1 MAAGSATVPL
11 MDGSSEALKCT
22 YQNKGHRTQS
32 EKLANSEDL
41 LPEQQSYPFFR
52 AIIAHCSSSRLNM
65 LQLYRPVCLKL
76 RSEKMSSALLK
87 VNRGCLIHSPVWGY
101 YASII
106 RLLIFR
112 PSGVYFLQLE
122 PYNPET
128 LVHVTMSSLK
138 WSKAQL
144 IPQLTCWQKLNSRF
158 ILCNYFVIHP
168 WKLQQ

>member
-22 YQNKGHRTQS
+22 YQNRGHRTQS
-32 EKLANSEDL
+32 EKLASSEDL
-41 LPEQQSYPFFR
+41 LPEQQSCPFFG
-52 AIIAHCSSSRLNM
+52 AIIAHCSSRRLNM

-76 RSEKMSSALLK
+76 CSEKMSSALLK

-101 YASII
+101 YDSII
-106 RLLIFR
+106 RLLIFL

-122 PYNPET
+122 QQNLDT
-128 LVHVTMSSLK
+128 SVHVTVSSLK

-144 IPQLTCWQKLNSRF
+144 IPRLTCWQKLNSRF
-158 ILCNYFVIHP
+158 IQRNYFVIHP
-168 WKLQQ
+168 